1 MCLWDVISKSIIEY
15 IHIEGTHYLCIF
27 WLQYFDCLPPKYD
40 TWCRHSIRKMISAS
54 RRIFWHSFQ
63 PSFKKSRFFGSNCYV
78 SLGCYIQKYCFSN
91 QNKLWNMLQ
100 AAFDHEKS
108 FFDIPKAWNA
118 AFQWVFKVISLE
130 IWHFS
135 KNVQNQFW
143 PMLKYAV
150 FLRWIRIRYPF
161 CLKPC
166 KM

>member
-1 MCLWDVISKSIIEY
+1 MIYMFVI
-15 IHIEGTHYLCIF
+15 
-27 WLQYFDCLPPKYD
+27 
-40 TWCRHSIRKMISAS
+40 
-54 RRIFWHSFQ
+54 
-63 PSFKKSRFFGSNCYV
+63 
-78 SLGCYIQKYCFSN
+78 YCFSN

-108 FFDIPKAWNA
+108 FFDTPQAWNA

-150 FLRWIRIRYPF
+150 FYAEFESDIRFVWNLDFFFMMLILSWFYICYIFYFLGPSISIVYP
-161 CLKPC
+161 PN
-166 KM
+166 MTRGVVIQ